1 MQRGIKA
8 ARRFYLQR
16 VLSKLFV
23 FLVVAAAAVFNFG
36 APVCTLRTLPAAA
49 AARPCIAAN
58 EEVAR
63 TLRVDW
69 THCSMPIEPE
79 EAAGALFGLRAALQP
94 FFPNFCSLAS
104 IYGISFDFR
113 GWRYL

>member
-1 MQRGIKA
+1 M
-8 ARRFYLQR
+8 
-16 VLSKLFV
+16 LSELFV

-69 THCSMPIEPE
+69 THCSMPIEPK
-79 EAAGALFGLRAALQP
+79 EAAGALFDLRAALGAAAT
-94 FFPNFCSLAS
+94 FFFFEAAS
-104 IYGISFDFR
+104 HIRRFGTRLEPRSHRRRRAF
-113 GWRYL
+113 

>member
-1 MQRGIKA
+1 M
-8 ARRFYLQR
+8 
-16 VLSKLFV
+16 LSELFG
-23 FLVVAAAAVFNFG
+23 FLVVPAAAVFNFG

-69 THCSMPIEPE
+69 AHCSMPMEPKD
-79 EAAGALFGLRAALQP
+79 AAGTLFGLGAALEAAATL
-94 FFPNFCSLAS
+94 FFFEAASHLRRFGTRLAPRS
-104 IYGISFDFR
+104 HRRRRAF
-113 GWRYL
+113 